1 MPNGNGTVTYRAIVG
16 TLSGI
21 LILIGGY
28 LYTKMDVRMEK
39 IEDTVYRI
47 EMSLAGAP
55 PRKPL
60 APMSQTLADIKTLL
74 ESQTGVQ

>member
-28 LYTKMDVRMEK
+28 LYTQMDGRIEK
-39 IEDTVYRI
+39 IEDATFRMELTLSRI
-47 EMSLAGAP
+47 EV
-55 PRKPL
+55 K
-60 APMSQTLADIKTLL
+60 L
-74 ESQTGVQ
+74 EISNNEK

>member
-28 LYTKMDVRMEK
+28 LYTQMDGRMEK
-39 IEDTVYRI
+39 IEDTTYRMELTLSRI
-47 EMSLAGAP
+47 EV
-55 PRKPL
+55 K
-60 APMSQTLADIKTLL
+60 L
-74 ESQTGVQ
+74 EISNNEK